1 MLFRQ
6 NGYPVVAIEGDPSTL
21 PALTRTLSATASDG
35 IDVKM
40 LETMLHVG
48 GFDKGAALTIDDHF
62 DTNTGKAVAAWWK
75 SLGITADAATVSVP
89 PGSFVVV
96 PGGLYAG
103 KALVADGGATVG
115 NPVVLPLTTASRQ
128 ITTTAPVGDTTFTLG
143 AHIEV
148 LYPDNTTGTGTIVN
162 VGTVASNASN
172 TPGATPTGR
181 APRWW
186 VGAPPKPSRAPIG
199 SGRSRPAAPPRPR
212 GRDRGRGDRPGSRG
226 HRADP
231 RA

>member
-6 NGYPVVAIEGDPSTL
+6 NGYPVMAIEGDPSTL

-35 IDVKM
+35 IDVKL

-62 DTNTGKAVAAWWK
+62 DANTGKAVAAWWK

-115 NPVVLPLTTASRQ
+115 NPVVLPLTTGMLSTVLEVVPLQLLAY
-128 ITTTAPVGDTTFTLG
+128 
-143 AHIEV
+143 HIGV
-148 LYPDNTTGTGTIVN
+148 LRGCDVDKPRNLAKSV
-162 VGTVASNASN
+162 TVE
-172 TPGATPTGR
+172 
-181 APRWW
+181 
-186 VGAPPKPSRAPIG
+186 
-199 SGRSRPAAPPRPR
+199 
-212 GRDRGRGDRPGSRG
+212 
-226 HRADP
+226 
-231 RA
+231 